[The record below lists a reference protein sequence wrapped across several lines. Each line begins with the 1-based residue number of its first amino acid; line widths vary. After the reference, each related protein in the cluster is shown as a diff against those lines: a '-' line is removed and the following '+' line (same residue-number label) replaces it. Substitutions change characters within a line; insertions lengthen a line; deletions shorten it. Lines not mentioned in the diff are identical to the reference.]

1 MSKHFPHIFE
11 PFTVKRTTFRNR
23 VVMPPMGSNYATY
36 SGEVSE
42 EMKDYYGLR
51 ARGGTALIT
60 VENACI
66 DFPLATNGTKQL
78 RIDGKQFMPGLFELT
93 ERIHK
98 YGALASIQL
107 NHAGASAYPERLG
120 GLQSVSSSSVPSK
133 EGNPAPRPL
142 TKQEILNIVQKY
154 ADAAERAIGA
164 GFDMVEI
171 HGGHSYLL
179 DQFLSPLY
187 NKRTDEF
194 GGSYENRARFARLV
208 VEAVRARVG
217 KWVPISFR
225 ISADEFIEGGNTL
238 EDTLQLLEY
247 IVPEVDIINVSAA
260 LNDSI
265 QYQIDKCDLPDAWRA
280 YLSESVKKKFGKPVI
295 LSGNIRNPQ
304 IADDIIAQ
312 GKTDFIAIGRG
323 LIADPDWANKARLG
337 ETDRIR
343 KCISCNIGC
352 ADHRIAK
359 SKPLR
364 CTINP
369 SVIGGEVYKR
379 QKVTR
384 PLHVVVIGAG
394 TAGLETACTAAEV
407 GCTVT
412 VLEKRNEVGGM
423 ARRIA
428 RFPEKTRI
436 EDFPAYLEKRAAALP
451 NLEIRLNTEAT
462 KERLDELKPD
472 ILYSA
477 TGSDPMLPPI
487 EGLRELTDAEGS
499 DIRSVE
505 GFMSNIPFYEKN
517 AEGKKVVI
525 IGAGAVG
532 LDVMEFFTLRKAD
545 VTVIEMMPAF
555 GKDLDVVS
563 KSTFHELLIK
573 HPVNMHLGTAL
584 QKVNPHSFVA
594 AKDGITQEYPFDYGF
609 ICMGLVP
616 AIPKD
621 NPFETYAREHGIP
634 FDNIGNSRKTGQIMH
649 GTESGRNIINTIDAM
664 GGFDL

>member
-225 ISADEFIEGGNTL
+225 IPLTNLLKAATPWKTPCNFLNT
-238 EDTLQLLEY
+238 
-247 IVPEVDIINVSAA
+247 SFR
-260 LNDSI
+260 
-265 QYQIDKCDLPDAWRA
+265 KW
-280 YLSESVKKKFGKPVI
+280 I
-295 LSGNIRNPQ
+295 LS
-304 IADDIIAQ
+304 
-312 GKTDFIAIGRG
+312 T
-323 LIADPDWANKARLG
+323 
-337 ETDRIR
+337 
-343 KCISCNIGC
+343 
-352 ADHRIAK
+352 
-359 SKPLR
+359 
-364 CTINP
+364 
-369 SVIGGEVYKR
+369 YR
-379 QKVTR
+379 Q
-384 PLHVVVIGAG
+384 P
-394 TAGLETACTAAEV
+394 
-407 GCTVT
+407 
-412 VLEKRNEVGGM
+412 
-423 ARRIA
+423 
-428 RFPEKTRI
+428 
-436 EDFPAYLEKRAAALP
+436 
-451 NLEIRLNTEAT
+451 
-462 KERLDELKPD
+462 
-472 ILYSA
+472 
-477 TGSDPMLPPI
+477 
-487 EGLRELTDAEGS
+487 
-499 DIRSVE
+499 
-505 GFMSNIPFYEKN
+505 
-517 AEGKKVVI
+517 
-525 IGAGAVG
+525 
-532 LDVMEFFTLRKAD
+532 
-545 VTVIEMMPAF
+545 
-555 GKDLDVVS
+555 
-563 KSTFHELLIK
+563 
-573 HPVNMHLGTAL
+573 
-584 QKVNPHSFVA
+584 
-594 AKDGITQEYPFDYGF
+594 
-609 ICMGLVP
+609 
-616 AIPKD
+616 
-621 NPFETYAREHGIP
+621 
-634 FDNIGNSRKTGQIMH
+634 
-649 GTESGRNIINTIDAM
+649 
-664 GGFDL
+664 